1 MKSIEEMVRVGMHF
15 GHQTRKWNPK
25 MAPFIYGQRNGIHV
39 LDLVQTHR
47 SLQETCNF
55 LENSAAEGKTFLFIG
70 TKKQA
75 SRVVAQ
81 AAGLCDGF
89 FVNQRWLG
97 GMLTNWST
105 LQVSIKRLYEL
116 ENQSFEGLP
125 KKEAANLKKEWLRL
139 NKYLGGLKLMKTL
152 PDIVILVG
160 QPEELNAVRE
170 CKKLKIP
177 VVSLLDSDCDPTIVD
192 WGVPANDDS
201 VGSIQVIL
209 ECFVEAIQRGKIAR
223 SATVR

>member
-1 MKSIEEMVRVGMHF
+1 L
-15 GHQTRKWNPK
+15 
-25 MAPFIYGQRNGIHV
+25 GQ
-39 LDLVQTHR
+39 
-47 SLQETCNF
+47 
-55 LENSAAEGKTFLFIG
+55 
-70 TKKQA
+70 KKQA
-75 SRVVAQ
+75 SRVIAQ